1 MIDLAPELLEKI
13 QKDFLKQYNSDGTIK
28 KVLGLVKDNKTTYA
42 DANEYSIRVGEMLSN
57 SYKKYLTDDTLPES
71 RFWYNMATT
80 IMQPTLENNYD
91 LIVDVCES
99 AQQTVNTASK
109 VSLGYVQP
117 ALNQNKIDGFINKL
131 SNTEVFSDVQWL
143 IGEPVVNFSQAVVD
157 DSIKANASFHAK
169 SGLTPKIV
177 RKLDSAETRT
187 ITRGKSKIRYKV
199 PCKWCEALAGTW
211 NYLDMPDFIANNIFR
226 RHENCRCTVEYV
238 SDGKRQNVWT
248 KKYIEEQEEEKQERI
263 RWQQEQ
269 TTKIATRKE
278 AYDVLRKD
286 IGFDLVED
294 NISKINDELLITN
307 TRQLKKL
314 EDRFGIIHQSSGSI
328 GANNDTKST
337 IAYVSSRLMNPLQQ
351 NLSLCPN
358 YYKNSFDWFVQTT
371 LEDIKQGHSM
381 PCLMDKD
388 TLSIYTVTHEY
399 GHMIQNKL
407 IYDYR
412 VAKGWTESA
421 KLQFVDFT
429 KRTSKAQFKYYH
441 DTHKTVLD
449 QCFNEII
456 EIAKRNN
463 PAFNLSYNISTYG
476 KSNKAEFFAE
486 VFANS
491 QLGAPNELGKAM
503 IEWLEEKGF

>member
-28 KVLGLVKDNKTTYA
+28 KVLGLAKENKATYA
-42 DANEYSIRVGEMLSN
+42 DANDYSIKVGEILSN
-57 SYKKYLTDDTLPES
+57 SYKKYLSTDTLPEG

-99 AQQTVNTASK
+99 AQKTVNKASG
-109 VSLGYVQP
+109 VSLGFVQP
-117 ALNQNKIDGFINKL
+117 ALNQNKIDGFIDKL
-131 SNTEVFSDVQWL
+131 SNTQVFSDVQWM

-211 NYLDMPDFIANNIFR
+211 DYLDMPDFIADNIFR

-238 SDGKRQNVWT
+238 GDGKRQNVWT
-248 KKYIEEQEEEKQERI
+248 KKYIQEQEQAKEERIKWQEEQIARI
-263 RWQQEQ
+263 
-269 TTKIATRKE
+269 TTRKQ
-278 AYDVLRKD
+278 AYDVLIKD
-286 IGFDLVED
+286 VGFDLVED
-294 NISKINDELLITN
+294 SVKKIDDELLIAN
-307 TRQLKKL
+307 TKQLQKL
-314 EDRFGIIHQSSGSI
+314 ENRFNAVHRSRGTISSTYDSR
-328 GANNDTKST
+328 TT
-337 IAYVSSRLMNPLQQ
+337 RAYVRSSLVDPLRQ

-358 YYKNSFDWFVQTT
+358 HYGHGYDYLVKAE
-371 LEDIKQGHSM
+371 LEQIKSNNSM
-381 PCLMDKD
+381 PCILKD
-388 TLSIYTVTHEY
+388 EFLSVYTVTHEY
-399 GHMIQNKL
+399 GHIIQNSL
-407 IYDYR
+407 INDYQS
-412 VAKGWTESA
+412 ALGWTSETTNQFIDMA
-421 KLQFVDFT
+421 KKTT
-429 KRTSKAQFKYYH
+429 KARYKFFYDARKEVQN
-441 DTHKTVLD
+441 

-456 EIAKRNN
+456 EIAKKNN
-463 PAFNLSYNISTYG
+463 PNFNLYDNLSLYG
-476 KSNKAEFFAE
+476 RTNKAEFFAE

-491 QLGAPNELGKAM
+491 QLGAPNELGQAM
-503 IEWLEEKGF
+503 IQWLEEKGL